1 MGVLSRLVLVG
12 VLGSLLIG
20 CAKWDDPN
28 FWYQTAR
35 HEPVQYETMGFLSF
49 SDEGNTG
56 YRDDKV
62 DDLTYKVMV
71 WGTRVTALE
80 RTVDM
85 ALLRAAR
92 LGRELGHSAFVVQDS
107 NTRIHCWAI
116 TQAQVRLSATPITN
130 LTVRYGTPETVVGIG
145 DVLLVDDVENA
156 IVPKLAAADV
166 TDQTM
171 RSDFTANWLQCNR

>member
-1 MGVLSRLVLVG
+1 MAA
-12 VLGSLLIG
+12 G

-28 FWYQTAR
+28 FWYQSAR

-49 SDEGNTG
+49 SDEGKTG
-56 YRDDKV
+56 YRDDKI

-92 LGRELGHSAFVVQDS
+92 LGKELGHDAFVVQDS
-107 NTRIHCWAI
+107 ATRIHCWAVN
-116 TQAQVRLSATPITN
+116 QAQVRLSATPITN
-130 LTVRYGTPETVVGIG
+130 LTVRYGSPETVVGIG
-145 DVLLVDDVENA
+145 TVLLVGEVEKA
-156 IVPKLAAADV
+156 VVVRLAASDV

-171 RSDFTANWLQCNR
+171 RADFTDNWRVCNG